1 MSLTGRRVLLMWAL
15 TIAGAG
21 LAVSLRAQNPANP
34 PGLTRSN
41 LIHRAGV
48 APTPLVPP
56 TPPAVK
62 SPVDLFRELLAM
74 TPPERNH
81 FLADRP
87 PDARKLIL
95 AKVREY
101 LSLKP
106 DVRELRLR
114 VTELRWYLWPLM
126 NTDPTNRAPLLARI
140 PEADRRLVQQRL
152 MEWDILPPNF
162 QKQLL
167 ENEATVRYFTELQEQ
182 NGRQTPD
189 ISAARREKLQAGI
202 VQWQALPENDR
213 RNIADRFNQFFG
225 LSEREKQETLRTLSG
240 PERRQIEKTL
250 KNFSQLSPRQRAEC
264 IRSFEK
270 FASLSVAER
279 QQFLKNA
286 ERWKLMTPA
295 ERQAWRDVVNRVP
308 PMMMPPVLPMPP
320 MPPRPPAPVHRP
332 PGPQLTTNGG
342 G

>member
-1 MSLTGRRVLLMWAL
+1 LTV
-15 TIAGAG
+15 AGAG
-21 LAVSLRAQNPANP
+21 LAVTLMAQNPGTP

-41 LIHRAGV
+41 LIHRAG
-48 APTPLVPP
+48 APPP
-56 TPPAVK
+56 PPAPPAPPAVK

-74 TPPERNH
+74 SPGERSR
-81 FLADRP
+81 FLADRSP
-87 PDARKLIL
+87 EARKLIL

-140 PEADRRLVQQRL
+140 PEADRRLVQDRL
-152 MEWDILPPNF
+152 LQWDVLPPNC
-162 QKQLL
+162 QEQLL

-182 NGRQTPD
+182 NGPRTPD
-189 ISAARREKLQAGI
+189 ISPARREKLQAGI

-225 LSEREKQETLRTLSG
+225 LSEREKQQTLRTLSG

-270 FASLSVAER
+270 FASLSVEER

-295 ERQAWRDVVNRVP
+295 ERQAWRDVVNRVS
-308 PMMMPPVLPMPP
+308 PMMIMPPVVPMPP
-320 MPPRPPAPVHRP
+320 AMAMPPRPPAPVHRA
-332 PGPQLTTNGG
+332 PGPQLATNGG